1 MIERRVWYRRLLDRA
16 GLVSRARSEDGRFK
30 SLIENSVDL
39 IAIMDRDARFLY
51 TSPGYTTQ
59 LGYGRDELLGKP
71 ANDYIHPED
80 IETVRE
86 ALTHLK
92 GGVRGPVEVQ
102 QRFRNK
108 GGEWRLVSSFITNLL
123 SDPSVHGLVVNSRDV
138 TTKRELENR
147 VSRSQQLDLVGQ
159 LAGGMAHEFN
169 NLLTVIRVHSE
180 FLLEDLRPENALRAD
195 ADAIHKAANR
205 AAELTRRLLTL
216 SRKHLIEP
224 QILDLSEF
232 VREMTPMLNQ
242 AIGERIQLETKC
254 LPDCTIL
261 ADPNQLQQ
269 VVLNLVFNARDA
281 MPEGGKLSIETEIGD
296 PCPEMKSA
304 GHEEPCVILRV
315 RDSGTGMTETAKE
328 RVFEPFFTT
337 KGQGKGTGLGLST
350 AYAIVRQS
358 GGYMDFDSEPGVGTT
373 MSIYFPKAQ
382 QQSAQAAPMMKEPI
396 AGPRRVLLVDDE
408 DAVRM
413 LARRILE
420 RNGYVVFDAGGARD
434 ALDIVAKL
442 HNDID
447 LLVSD
452 IRMPEINGPELADLI
467 REDNP
472 ELPILF
478 ISGFS
483 DGKLQRDGLG
493 RGMAFL
499 QKPFTESSLMDAVRN
514 SLALADAAAS
524 TDG

>member
-16 GLVSRARSEDGRFK
+16 GLVSRARSDDGRFK
-30 SLIENSVDL
+30 SLVENSVDL
-39 IAIMDRDARFLY
+39 IAILDRDARFLY

-59 LGYGRDELLGKP
+59 LGYPANEFLGKS
-71 ANDYIHPED
+71 AIDYIHPDD

-86 ALTHLK
+86 AINHLK

-102 QRFRNK
+102 LRFRNK
-108 GGEWRLVSSFITNLL
+108 AGEWRLVSSSITNLL
-123 SDPSVHGLVVNSRDV
+123 TDPSVHGLVVNSRDV

-180 FLLEDLRPENALRAD
+180 FLLEDLRPDNTLRAD
-195 ADAIHKAANR
+195 ADTIHKAANR

-224 QILDLSEF
+224 QILDLAEF
-232 VREMTPMLNQ
+232 VKAMTPMLTQ
-242 AIGERIQLETKC
+242 AIGERIHLHTNC
-254 LPDCTIL
+254 APDCTIL

-281 MPEGGKLSIETEIGD
+281 MPDGGELSIETLVGEA
-296 PCPEMKSA
+296 CPEMKIA
-304 GHEEPCVILRV
+304 GHTDPCVILRV
-315 RDSGTGMTETAKE
+315 RDTGIGMSEAAKE

-358 GGYMDFDSEPGVGTT
+358 GGYMDFESKEGVGTT
-373 MSIYFPKAQ
+373 MNIFFPRAHELPAQ
-382 QQSAQAAPMMKEPI
+382 PEAAAREPI
-396 AGPRRVLLVDDE
+396 LGARRVLLVDDE
-408 DAVRM
+408 EAVRN

-420 RNGYVVFDAGGARD
+420 RNGYVVFDAGSARE
-434 ALDIVAKL
+434 ALDIVKKL
-442 HNDID
+442 NNDID

-452 IRMPEINGPELADLI
+452 VRMPEINGPELADLI
-467 REDNP
+467 REENP

-483 DGKLQRDGLG
+483 DGKIKRDGLG
-493 RGMAFL
+493 QGMAFL
-499 QKPFTESSLMDAVRN
+499 QKPFTESSLSEAVRN
-514 SLALADAAAS
+514 SLALADAAAAANA
-524 TDG
+524 

>member
-1 MIERRVWYRRLLDRA
+1 
-16 GLVSRARSEDGRFK
+16 
-30 SLIENSVDL
+30 
-39 IAIMDRDARFLY
+39 
-51 TSPGYTTQ
+51 
-59 LGYGRDELLGKP
+59 
-71 ANDYIHPED
+71 
-80 IETVRE
+80 
-86 ALTHLK
+86 
-92 GGVRGPVEVQ
+92 
-102 QRFRNK
+102 
-108 GGEWRLVSSFITNLL
+108 
-123 SDPSVHGLVVNSRDV
+123 
-138 TTKRELENR
+138 
-147 VSRSQQLDLVGQ
+147 
-159 LAGGMAHEFN
+159 
-169 NLLTVIRVHSE
+169 
-180 FLLEDLRPENALRAD
+180 
-195 ADAIHKAANR
+195 
-205 AAELTRRLLTL
+205 
-216 SRKHLIEP
+216 
-224 QILDLSEF
+224 
-232 VREMTPMLNQ
+232 
-242 AIGERIQLETKC
+242 
-254 LPDCTIL
+254 
-261 ADPNQLQQ
+261 
-269 VVLNLVFNARDA
+269 
-281 MPEGGKLSIETEIGD
+281 
-296 PCPEMKSA
+296 MKSA

>member
-1 MIERRVWYRRLLDRA
+1 MIERRIWYRRLLDRA
-16 GLVSRARSEDGRFK
+16 GLVSRARSDDGRFK
-30 SLIENSVDL
+30 ALIENSVDL
-39 IAIMDRDARFLY
+39 IAILDREARLLY

-59 LGYGRDELLGKP
+59 LGYATNELLGKSSV
-71 ANDYIHPED
+71 DYIHPDDLEA
-80 IETVRE
+80 VRE

-92 GGVRGPVEVQ
+92 GVRGPVEINL
-102 QRFRNK
+102 RFRNK
-108 GGEWRLVSSFITNLL
+108 AGEWKLMASSITNLL
-123 SDPSVHGLVVNSRDV
+123 SDPSVHGLVVNSRDI
-138 TTKRELENR
+138 TAKRDLENR

-180 FLLEDLRPENALRAD
+180 FLLEDLRPENTLRAD

-232 VREMTPMLNQ
+232 VKEMTPMLTQ
-242 AIGERIQLETKC
+242 AIGERIHLVTRC
-254 LPDCTIL
+254 APDCSIL

-269 VVLNLVFNARDA
+269 VILNLVFNARDA
-281 MPEGGKLSIETEIGD
+281 MPDGGDLTIETSIGE
-296 PCPEMKSA
+296 PCSEMQSA
-304 GHEEPCVILRV
+304 GHLEHCVILRV
-315 RDSGTGMTETAKE
+315 RDTGTGMSEKAKE

-350 AYAIVRQS
+350 AYAIVKQS
-358 GGYMDFDSEPGVGTT
+358 GGFMDFESEAGVGTT
-373 MSIYFPKAQ
+373 MSIFFPRAHELPAVPA
-382 QQSAQAAPMMKEPI
+382 SAATEPVL
-396 AGPRRVLLVDDE
+396 GTRRILLVDDE
-408 DAVRM
+408 AAVRG

-420 RNGYVVFDAGGARD
+420 RNGYVVFDASGARE
-434 ALDIVAKL
+434 ALELLAKL

-447 LLVSD
+447 LLLSD
-452 IRMPEINGPELADLI
+452 IRMPDMDGPELADLI

-483 DGKLQRDGLG
+483 DGKIQRDRLG
-493 RGMAFL
+493 QGMSFL
-499 QKPFTESSLMDAVRN
+499 QKPFTESSLVEAVR
-514 SLALADAAAS
+514 SCIALADAAAAA
-524 TDG
+524 DV